1 MGVVRAVRR
10 DVTGTRREAGGKG
23 GIIKGAQTCSA
34 VSDWVIRVR
43 ACLARWTLPF
53 ILALAAAAWL
63 RSQHH
68 IRSAKAVLGNVAEGL
83 AVGEIGKPLKARA
96 AVVGRVVNGRALGAV
111 GPLVAA
117 CAHA

>member
-1 MGVVRAVRR
+1 M
-10 DVTGTRREAGGKG
+10 
-23 GIIKGAQTCSA
+23 GAQTPSA
-34 VSDWVIRVR
+34 VSDGVIREG
-43 ACLARWTLPF
+43 ASLARWTFPF
-53 ILALAAAAWL
+53 IPALAAAAWL

-68 IRSAKAVLGNVAEGL
+68 IRSVKAVLGNVAKRL
-83 AVGEIGKPLKARA
+83 AVGEIGKALKARA